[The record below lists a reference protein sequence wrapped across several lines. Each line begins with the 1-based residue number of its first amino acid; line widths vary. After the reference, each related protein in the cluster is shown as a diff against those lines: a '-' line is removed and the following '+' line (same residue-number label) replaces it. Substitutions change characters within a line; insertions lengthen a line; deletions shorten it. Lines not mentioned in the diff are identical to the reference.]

1 MTDDEKR
8 EQRSKL
14 RALETSAQELVNSIS
29 SEINDLCHKF
39 KEYELLTLGWT
50 KDSFSGPYMAYEYG
64 RNGKTIIFL
73 EKDGR
78 VLSYSGSPTK
88 FFEDI
93 QDLIEYGF

>member
-29 SEINDLCHKF
+29 SQIDDLCYKF
-39 KEYELLTLGWT
+39 TEHDLLSMGWS
-50 KDSFSGPYMAYEYG
+50 KGSFSGPYMAYQYRKE
-64 RNGKTIIFL
+64 GKTVIFL